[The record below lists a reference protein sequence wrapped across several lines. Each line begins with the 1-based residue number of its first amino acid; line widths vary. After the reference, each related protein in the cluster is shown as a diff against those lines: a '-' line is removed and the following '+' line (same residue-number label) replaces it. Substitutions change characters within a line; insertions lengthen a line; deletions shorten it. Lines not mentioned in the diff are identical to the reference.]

1 MTMADAGI
9 DAAGTNAAAS
19 HEPRNPIEAA
29 VKDDGEQTR
38 KGRYGWLSLVIAG
51 LFGLLYAYDLWQAVS
66 NLVTLPTLVNAL
78 GLDSKVTP
86 WWVAIIAIAVPP
98 ITFGLAFVLGR
109 RQNLLGKIVIFIVGL
124 SVTSALYLGTLGL
137 TVLLLNQAHAGR

>member
-1 MTMADAGI
+1 
-9 DAAGTNAAAS
+9 
-19 HEPRNPIEAA
+19 
-29 VKDDGEQTR
+29 
-38 KGRYGWLSLVIAG
+38 
-51 LFGLLYAYDLWQAVS
+51 
-66 NLVTLPTLVNAL
+66 
-78 GLDSKVTP
+78 
-86 WWVAIIAIAVPP
+86 VPP